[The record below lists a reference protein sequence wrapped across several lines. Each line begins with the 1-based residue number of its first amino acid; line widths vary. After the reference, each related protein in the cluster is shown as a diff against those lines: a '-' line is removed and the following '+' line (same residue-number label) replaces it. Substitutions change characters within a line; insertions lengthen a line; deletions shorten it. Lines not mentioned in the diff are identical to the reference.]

1 MPDQSPTY
9 NLRAVIRETGLQAE
23 TIRAWERR
31 YGLPKPQRSSGGH
44 RLYSLHDIQMLK
56 WLTDRI
62 GEGMT
67 ISRAVE
73 MWRILE
79 AEGNDPLQTSAS
91 ISAPA
96 IHLNGSLDNLRKAW
110 IESCQFFD
118 EQGADRAITQA
129 FAISSPEAACIEIL
143 QRGLSEIGELWY
155 AGEVSVQQEH
165 FASALAMRR
174 LHTLI
179 AASPPASRNTRF
191 LASCP
196 PGEEHEFGLLLT
208 TFLLRRRGWD
218 VVYLGANVP
227 LQRLEETLRSTSPRL
242 VISLAQTLP
251 GAASLRTM
259 SLFLQDLKAPL
270 AYGGKIFMQE
280 PGLRERISGNFLGE
294 SIADSPAS
302 VEHILQSPG
311 KLMKT
316 LPPDPQADHLL
327 ELYLDHSAE
336 IDAGVSRRMQE
347 HGIRPEHLEIANRT
361 FSQHLAAAISL
372 GDIGLLNNS
381 IRWVEGLLRNAG
393 LDSEMVKEFLC
404 QYGNVVEAHLKD
416 QAGPIIDWI
425 EHQAESHCQE
435 RIDVV

>member
-73 MWRILE
+73 MWRVLE
-79 AEGNDPLQTSAS
+79 AEGNDPLQINAS
-91 ISAPA
+91 IPAPA
-96 IHLNGSLDNLRKAW
+96 QHPNGSIDNLRKAW

-118 EQGADRAITQA
+118 EQGAERALTQA
-129 FAISSPEAACIEIL
+129 FAISSPEAACIGIL
-143 QRGLSEIGELWY
+143 QRGLSEMGELWY

-179 AASPPASRNTRF
+179 AASPPATRNARL

-196 PGEEHEFGLLLT
+196 PGEEHEFGLLLM

-227 LQRLEETLRSTSPRL
+227 LQRLQETLRSTSPRL

-251 GAASLRTM
+251 SAASLRTV
-259 SLFLQDLKAPL
+259 SLFLQDLKVPL
-270 AYGGKIFMQE
+270 AYGGKIFLQE
-280 PGLRERISGNFLGE
+280 PGLRELISGHFLGE

-302 VEHILQSPG
+302 VERILQSPG
-311 KLMKT
+311 KLGTT
-316 LPPDPQADHLL
+316 LPPETQYDGLL
-327 ELYLDHSAE
+327 KVYLNHAAQ
-336 IDAGVSRRMQE
+336 IDASVSRRMEE
-347 HGIRPEHLEIANRT
+347 HGIRPQHLEIANRT
-361 FSQHLAAAISL
+361 FAQHLAAAISL

-404 QYGNVVEAHLKD
+404 QYGNVVEEYLKE
-416 QAGPIIDWI
+416 QAGPIIGWI
-425 EHQAESHCQE
+425 ERQTENGCQE
-435 RIDVV
+435 KTETV